1 MSKKPT
7 GRKRP
12 NIWESVDLRQ
22 EQHEAKR
29 RLILKQAAIL
39 FANRGF
45 HETTIDHIA
54 EALHVSKP
62 TIYYYIES
70 KEELLYD
77 VAHTAL
83 ADLNASLSGD
93 QDAKLP
99 AIDRLEQFFTMYGRL
114 ILSEFGVCLALVS
127 DRSLNPQSRRRLRSL
142 KKQFE
147 IMVQKILDEGRE
159 DGTIRVDNPKM
170 FTVAI
175 FGAFNWAPQWFSSTG
190 PSTPDEIT
198 AAMFDIFRKAVR

>member
-29 RLILKQAAIL
+29 RLILKQAAVL
-39 FANRGF
+39 FADRGF
-45 HETTIDHIA
+45 HETTIDQIA
-54 EALHVSKP
+54 EALQVSKP

-70 KEELLYD
+70 KEDLLYQ

-83 ADLNASLSGD
+83 ADLNQSLSHD
-93 QDAKLP
+93 QDPALP
-99 AIDRLEQFFTMYGRL
+99 AIDRLAQFFMMYGRL

-147 IMVQKILDEGRE
+147 IMVQKILDEGRA

-175 FGAFNWAPQWFSSTG
+175 FGAFNWAPQWFSNSG

-198 AAMFDIFRKAVR
+198 AAMFDVFRKAMK